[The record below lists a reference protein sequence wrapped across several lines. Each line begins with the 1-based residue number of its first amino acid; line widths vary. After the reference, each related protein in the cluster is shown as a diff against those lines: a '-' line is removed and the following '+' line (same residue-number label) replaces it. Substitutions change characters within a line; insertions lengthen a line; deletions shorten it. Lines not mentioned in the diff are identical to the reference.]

1 MNTLAKNERKPLQ
14 IKEGTRQW
22 RELWEQTNAYGKSAI
37 KNERLALRDA
47 MQAGAGLLILQ
58 GKSKDGDWTD
68 TLAANSTIPLRTAQ
82 RWMQNVNNV
91 LDIIGAEKCER
102 SYNALIGDQDD
113 EFSRALLESI
123 SNVIEGKTAAQL
135 QLSFRAPKQKALPA
149 DLDAADPDPA
159 VRAEAAQR
167 RAGAYIDALE
177 SALAPLPAHAPH
189 FTRDQLDRF
198 NALLK
203 TALTSVNP
211 ALRFE

>member
-1 MNTLAKNERKPLQ
+1 MNTLAKTERKPLR
-14 IKEGTRQW
+14 IKAASGQW
-22 RELWEQTNAYGKSAI
+22 PQLWARVNEYARDAI
-37 KNERLALRDA
+37 RNERKALRDA
-47 MQAGAGLLILQ
+47 LQAGAGLLILKAHAPE
-58 GKSKDGDWTD
+58 GEWES
-68 TLAANSTIPLRTAQ
+68 TLAAHSTIPPRTAR
-82 RWMQNVNNV
+82 RWTENVNNV

-189 FTRDQLDRF
+189 FTRAQFDRF